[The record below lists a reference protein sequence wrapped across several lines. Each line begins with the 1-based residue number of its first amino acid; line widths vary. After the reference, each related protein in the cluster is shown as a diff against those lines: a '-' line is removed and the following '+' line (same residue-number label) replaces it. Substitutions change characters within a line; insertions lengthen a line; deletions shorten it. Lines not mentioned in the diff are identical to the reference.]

1 VKSRMLVVALSALL
15 ALVLATPVAFGQA
28 AEQQE
33 DSTAYGRTGELAGA
47 WLQWALSKPIPK
59 NPMVGEYRG
68 GPKCDG
74 RPVSETPGEQKWW
87 FLAGT
92 FGATQPGVE
101 RTCTMPAGRWLFFPV
116 ANYLF
121 IITEPGENE
130 ELGRKQANEFMDS
143 VLTDPDLSMSVWVD
157 GKEVLRRADSPLVT
171 VRVPENNVFD
181 LFPGVDL
188 EGGSYEGLTDGLWA
202 TVPPLSKG
210 KHTIHFALS
219 APREDFRQDN
229 TYHLTVIT
237 RAKPAS

>member
-1 VKSRMLVVALSALL
+1 MVVVALGALL
-15 ALVLATPVAFGQA
+15 ALALATPVVAFGQA
-28 AEQQE
+28 AEQQQE
-33 DSTAYGRTGELAGA
+33 DSRAAYGHTGELAGA

-59 NPMVGEYRG
+59 NPMIGEYRG
-68 GPKCDG
+68 GPKCNG
-74 RPVSETPGEQKWW
+74 RPVSETPGEKKWW

-92 FGATQPGVE
+92 FGTTEPGVE

-121 IITEPGENE
+121 IITEPDETE
-130 ELGRKQANEFMDS
+130 ESGREAADEFMDR
-143 VLTDPDLSMSVWVD
+143 VLTDPDLSVSVTVD

-188 EGGSYEGLTDGLWA
+188 EGGSYDGLSDGLWA
-202 TVPPLSKG
+202 KVPPLSKG

-229 TYHLTVIT
+229 TYHLRV
-237 RAKPAS
+237 K